1 LPANARPD
9 ARDAHPRRSAS
20 GDARARTDAG
30 SGTWTRS
37 GIGEEPQFTLVRE
50 YLYPSLAVI
59 TLLACMLA
67 FGQRFTKPYAMLNAL
82 TFVLCNQL
90 MSRPAFEYS
99 PQNAL
104 LRGHLPRILVEWG
117 YVIAWLLTV
126 GFVFKV
132 TANFSRKL
140 ILTWIALTPLML
152 LGAQAAA
159 HWVTGWRL
167 RQGAIRRR
175 LVIVGATRIGFQLA
189 ARLAQEPWLGTVDGY
204 FDDRRG
210 DRLPRAARGHHLGR
224 FCDLPEYSRRN
235 LVHVIYI
242 CLPIFGQA
250 RIQKLLEEL
259 SDSTASI
266 YFVPDLTAFD
276 LMQAR
281 FGEVRG
287 LPLLAIRETPFC
299 GTMGILKRAS
309 DIVLAS
315 MALLLAAPLM
325 AGIAIGV
332 RRGSPGPVLFR
343 QRRYGMD
350 GRQFM
355 VYKFRTMTVCEDGEI
370 RQATRRDS
378 RVTPFGGF
386 LRRSSLDELPQLFNV
401 LGGTMS
407 LVGPRPHAVAHN
419 EHYRR
424 VVNGY
429 MLRHKVRPGITGL
442 AQINGLRGETRSLE
456 TMSRRVELDIEYV
469 KNWSLALDLRILLKT
484 LLVFFHDRRAY

>member
-1 LPANARPD
+1 MD
-9 ARDAHPRRSAS
+9 ARS
-20 GDARARTDAG
+20 RADGNRPTWGRAG
-30 SGTWTRS
+30 A
-37 GIGEEPQFTLVRE
+37 GEEPQFALVKQ
-50 YLYPSLAVI
+50 YLYASLAVVM
-59 TLLACMLA
+59 LLGCMLA
-67 FGQRFTKPYAMLNAL
+67 FGQRFTTPYAMLNVLA
-82 TFVLCNQL
+82 FMLCNQI
-90 MSRPAFEYS
+90 MTRPAFEYS
-99 PQNAL
+99 PQSEL
-104 LRGHLPRILVEWG
+104 LRGHLPRILVEWC
-117 YVIAWLLTV
+117 YVIAWLLIV
-126 GFVFKV
+126 GFMFKV
-132 TANFSRKL
+132 TENFSRKL
-140 ILTWIALTPLML
+140 LLTWFALTPAAL

-159 HWVTGWRL
+159 HWITEWRL

-189 ARLAQEPWLGTVDGY
+189 ARLAEEPWLGTVDGF

-210 DRLPRAARGHHLGR
+210 ERLPRAARGHYLGR
-224 FCDLPEYSRRN
+224 FCELPEYSRRN

-242 CLPIFGQA
+242 CLPISAQS
-250 RIQKLLEEL
+250 RIQKLLDEL
-259 SDSTASI
+259 GDSTASI
-266 YFVPDLTAFD
+266 YFVPDLSAFD

-309 DIVLAS
+309 DLVLATL
-315 MALLLAAPLM
+315 ALLVAAPVM
-325 AGIAIGV
+325 AAIAVGV
-332 RRGSPGPVLFR
+332 HRSSAGPILFR
-343 QRRYGMD
+343 QRRYGLD
-350 GRQFM
+350 GKQFM

-370 RQATRRDS
+370 AQATRQDP
-378 RVTPFGGF
+378 RVTPFGRF
-386 LRRSSLDELPQLFNV
+386 LRRTSLDELPQLLNV

-419 EHYRR
+419 EHYRK

-442 AQINGLRGETRSLE
+442 AQINGLRGETRSVE

-484 LLVFFHDRRAY
+484 LFVLFRDRRAY